1 MSAGAN
7 TSSNR
12 TLGANA
18 ENAGLQGNQLQEML
32 NSASMN
38 SGQLLPGQ
46 GNKPVSNPMAE
57 MRYGLQP
64 KAEGQNEFQSQLMSR
79 FGR

>member
-12 TLGANA
+12 SLGADA
-18 ENAGLQGNQLQEML
+18 ENAGPQANQLRDML
-32 NSASMN
+32 QASSMKAGRLPAGQNSKSV
-38 SGQLLPGQ
+38 P
-46 GNKPVSNPMAE
+46 NPMAE

-64 KAEGQNEFQSQLMSR
+64 KAEGQDEFQSQLMNR